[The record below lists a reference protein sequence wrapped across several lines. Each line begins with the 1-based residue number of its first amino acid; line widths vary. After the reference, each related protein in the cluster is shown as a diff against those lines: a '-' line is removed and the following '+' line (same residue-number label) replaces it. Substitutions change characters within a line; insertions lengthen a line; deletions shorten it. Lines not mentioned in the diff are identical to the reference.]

1 MGELVNQ
8 GYESGL
14 ISILLN
20 ADLDIIIEVRSQLS
34 IKDFYNPQNNISAC
48 MYGIIGD
55 LVSENRELNNAN
67 IGAELLKYDSIVKQI
82 GGIGEIPNILRSFR
96 DYDVN
101 VNEYQYYIDGV
112 KKYSAARQIVD
123 KSQEVIKVVND
134 DNKMNKMSYDDVI
147 NLPEKLFIEIS
158 NSRRID
164 GENIAE
170 GIDEFEDIAEED
182 IGKLV
187 GIASKHISINKVL
200 LGYENGLM
208 YLYSGLTG
216 TGKSMFLLNEANHIG
231 IDLQIPTLYIDTEMT
246 KKQVQTRLL
255 SMRSGLTQREIKT
268 GKFKRDPQKIQRYRK
283 AAAEI
288 KAGKLIRVGVDD
300 FDADYLMRTVRYF
313 IHKENIQCVVF
324 DYIKIPQITSNGL
337 NQTQMLGNLSDLL
350 KNKIAK
356 KLNVPLITAC
366 QAKDEFTEAD
376 SKYMRKLADVVGFW
390 NKRDEESQKKMGL
403 QCGDYYLQFHKY
415 RDNDS
420 SELPYINFQFNGRS
434 SEILEADN
442 SHLANFDL

>member
-1 MGELVNQ
+1 VGELVNQ

-20 ADLDIIIEVRSQLS
+20 AGLDIIIEVRSQLS
-34 IKDFYNPQNNISAC
+34 IKEFYDPKNNISAC

-67 IGAELLKYDSIVKQI
+67 ISAELIKYDNILKHI
-82 GGIGEIPNILRSFR
+82 GGIGEIPSTLQFYKN
-96 DYDVN
+96 YDVN
-101 VNEYQYYIDGV
+101 VDEFQYYVDGI
-112 KKYSAARQIVD
+112 KKYSAGREICRQSDAIV
-123 KSQEVIKVVND
+123 KKVND
-134 DNKMNKMSYDDVI
+134 PEQMRKMSYDDVI
-147 NLPEKLFIEIS
+147 NLPEQMFLDVS
-158 NSRRID
+158 NSRRIN
-164 GENIAE
+164 GENVAE
-170 GIDEFEDIAEED
+170 GIDDFADIAEED

-187 GIASKHISINKVL
+187 GIASKHTSINKIL

-268 GKFKRDPQKIQRYRK
+268 GKFKRDPFKVKLFEK

-288 KAGKLIRVGVDD
+288 KTGKLIRVGVDD

-337 NQTQMLGNLSDLL
+337 NQTQMLGNLSDSL

-390 NKRDEESQKKMGL
+390 NKKSKEDQADEGL

-420 SELPYINFQFNGRS
+420 AELPKINFQFNGKS
-434 SEILEADN
+434 SAILEADN
-442 SHLANFDL
+442 SHLADFEF